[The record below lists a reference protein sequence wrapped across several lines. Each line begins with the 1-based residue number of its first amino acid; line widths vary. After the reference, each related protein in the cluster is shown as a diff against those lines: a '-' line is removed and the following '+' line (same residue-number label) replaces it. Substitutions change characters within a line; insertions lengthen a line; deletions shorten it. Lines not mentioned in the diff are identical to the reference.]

1 MKHLIILLLLLV
13 STSVFGQKEKQSF
26 VELNVGVAA
35 IDGYEFKHSTFPG
48 CSFLFGQTYLS
59 GNLVAEWQAGLA
71 LPTVLTGKVF
81 FGGGDLD
88 RNYGIGI
95 RPWPLFIGP
104 QAKLG
109 RLTLSFEVGFD
120 NELSFD
126 AGLIAT
132 IGYRW
137 FFKNLENN

>member
-1 MKHLIILLLLLV
+1 MKHLIILLVLIP
-13 STSVFGQKEKQSF
+13 TSVFGQKEKQSF
-26 VELNVGVAA
+26 VELNLGVAA
-35 IDGYEFKHSTFPG
+35 IEGYEFKNNTFPG

-59 GNLVAEWQAGLA
+59 GNLVTEWQAGLA

-81 FGGGDLD
+81 FGTGNLD
-88 RNYGIGI
+88 HNFGIGM

-109 RLTLSFEVGFD
+109 RLTLSFEVGFN
-120 NELSFD
+120 NELSYD

>member
-71 LPTVLTGKVF
+71 LPTVLK
-81 FGGGDLD
+81 
-88 RNYGIGI
+88 
-95 RPWPLFIGP
+95 
-104 QAKLG
+104 A
-109 RLTLSFEVGFD
+109 
-120 NELSFD
+120 
-126 AGLIAT
+126 
-132 IGYRW
+132 
-137 FFKNLENN
+137 